1 MARPILA
8 SVCDDLTHEAS
19 SSSTMSARFCSGT
32 EEQLLGHRHQNESH
46 EGRAGQRTGR
56 RNVTGNRK
64 LRRIMSNTTRLG
76 AAAKSRNK
84 VATCAPTVW
93 PSTPPRRSSAG
104 QAGSQPML
112 ARPEVDHPRADGR
125 SPMKSAISKE
135 DPAPEPSDSDSS

>member
-64 LRRIMSNTTRLG
+64 LRRIMSNATRLG

-93 PSTPPRRSSAG
+93 LIHSAETQFRRPSRLAAYASSTRG
-104 QAGSQPML
+104 
-112 ARPEVDHPRADGR
+112 
-125 SPMKSAISKE
+125 
-135 DPAPEPSDSDSS
+135 